1 MCIVKL
7 NMDENKSTLIKVGKN
22 RIGIVGLVNVI
33 EQVEQTCSECSDNE
47 IADELLARLSK
58 RNYIHSSVREKYKTA
73 FIREYKKVLGLPFEE
88 ELSDENI
95 IRVLGQGCAQ
105 CNRLET
111 DLMEILSELKIA
123 ADFEHVKDIVEIAKY
138 GPMKMPAVIVN
149 GKVLLSGRMFPKEKL
164 KEKLLTSLKMLE

>member
-1 MCIVKL
+1 
-7 NMDENKSTLIKVGKN
+7 MDESKSTLIKVGKN
-22 RIGIVGLVNVI
+22 RIGIVGLTHVI
-33 EQVEQTCSECSDNE
+33 GQVEKTHSGCSDEE
-47 IADELLARLSK
+47 IADELLVKLSK
-58 RNYIHSSVREKYKTA
+58 RNYIHPSVKENYKTA
-73 FIREYKKVLGLPFEE
+73 FIREYKKALGLPFEE
-88 ELSDENI
+88 ELSSANV

-111 DLMEILSELKIA
+111 DLLEILSELKIA

-164 KEKLLTSLKMLE
+164 EEKLLTSLNMLERA